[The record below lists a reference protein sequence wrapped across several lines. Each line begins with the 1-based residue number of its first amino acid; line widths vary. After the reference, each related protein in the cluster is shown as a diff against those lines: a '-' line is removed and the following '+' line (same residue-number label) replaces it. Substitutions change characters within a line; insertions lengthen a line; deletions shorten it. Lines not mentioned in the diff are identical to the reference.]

1 MKQYMF
7 RFVAALSAVAL
18 TLSLSTNASAQFK
31 SETAAP
37 AASATPQSEIADLK
51 AQRDALQKEKDILL
65 NSGVCGQPPTG
76 APAAPPK
83 PKPASAPTHHSAP
96 APKKP
101 TKFVCDA
108 AQTAS
113 GQISEDG
120 NFCRCSDPAY
130 LVPVLVH
137 PTENVIACVARAEVY
152 KYIVDL
158 QGKYTQLNDDL
169 RKLLELIGDPDA
181 FRKKMEQIATMASDI
196 EDLKAHDAD
205 QDAKLA
211 AINARLDAL
220 DKHIKDLEDAVAKAR
235 GSHLSI
241 ALGGEGGF
249 QTLPGTTP
257 SGILQAYTEIA
268 LQANPKAYWAFL
280 LGGTAGMQTG
290 STLGTD
296 IRLGADIGL
305 RRFLDDEGKWAIDF
319 GAMGYTAM
327 SGELP
332 RNFGPGWPFKLSGVE
347 GFVGPRVMLGD
358 NAEAR
363 LRCGLGGATV
373 DYTANGRFQQ
383 SDGLTGHC
391 TIGAAY
397 VFGDGGR

>member
-7 RFVAALSAVAL
+7 RFAAALCAVAL

-31 SETAAP
+31 ADTAP
-37 AASATPQSEIADLK
+37 AASAGSTAAPNEIADLK

-65 NSGVCGQPPTG
+65 QSGVCGNNLPATG
-76 APAAPPK
+76 ASPPK
-83 PKPASAPTHHSAP
+83 KPPVQHTSAPP

-101 TKFVCDA
+101 KKFVCDS

-113 GQISEDG
+113 GVISEDG

-152 KYIVDL
+152 KYIVEL
-158 QGKYTQLNDDL
+158 QGKYADLNQKLQDL
-169 RKLLELIGDPDA
+169 LGLIGDPDA
-181 FRKKMEQIATMASDI
+181 FRQKMEAIAGLISDV
-196 EDLKAHDAD
+196 EALKAKDVD

-211 AINARLDAL
+211 ELNGKLDAL
-220 DKHIKDLEDAVAKAR
+220 DKHIKDLEDAVVKAR

-241 ALGGEGGF
+241 ALGAEGGF

-280 LGGTAGMQTG
+280 LGGYAGVQTG

-296 IRLGADIGL
+296 VRLGADIGL

-397 VFGDGGR
+397 VFGDGAR